1 MSLLA
6 KPHAPVIPATVR
18 LRQEVAV
25 ISQAPRRI
33 ADSLFQAWKANFDL
47 LWTPAGGVTPADRLA
62 ALGTDAAELFE
73 ANTALVQFMLA
84 VIGDK
89 DPDMTAQITRR
100 VASIPAFTVHRDGT
114 VTLD

>member
-6 KPHAPVIPATVR
+6 KPQAPVVPASVR

-25 ISQAPRRI
+25 LTQAPRRI

-47 LWTPAGGVTPADRLA
+47 LWTPNGGVTPADRIA
-62 ALGTDAAELFE
+62 ALGTNAAELFA
-73 ANTALVQFMLA
+73 ANTALVQFMLT
-84 VIGDK
+84 VVGDK
-89 DPDMTAQITRR
+89 DPEMTAAIQQR
-100 VASIPAFTVHRDGT
+100 VASIPAFTAHEDGT

>member
-1 MSLLA
+1 M
-6 KPHAPVIPATVR
+6 R
-18 LRQEVAV
+18 LRREIAV
-25 ISQAPRRI
+25 VSQAPRRI

-47 LWTPAGGVTPADRLA
+47 LWTPAGGVTHADRIA

-73 ANTALVQFMLA
+73 ANSALVQFMLS

-89 DPDMTAQITRR
+89 DPEMTAQITQR
-100 VASIPAFTVHRDGT
+100 VASIPASTVHRDGT